1 MIYGMSPYGG
11 LIRYWT
17 ELLTGLT
24 RHGVAV
30 ELIVPVRS
38 KAPIPALQSDRSALP
53 RPDRWIFH
61 SSYLSAAPSA
71 RSCATVMTVHDLIF
85 EECPQLVSELD
96 ATADALE
103 LKKRCISRA
112 DRIIVPSACT
122 LRRLHDHHPSACE
135 RARVIHHG
143 VEKLFFDPVHPTA
156 ADAARR
162 LRRDHRSQRQY
173 LLHVGGR
180 THHKNFKLVLDA
192 YVHSSLHERFDLLV
206 VGSQPHAL
214 PTEEIILKHAPRSAV
229 VAFTGGVSLE
239 VLAALYRG
247 ASVLV
252 APSYQ
257 EGFGLAPVE
266 AMASGTAVACAATD
280 IFAETLGDAAFT
292 FDPTDPAACC
302 HAIELAATCSTD
314 RRELARQTIRE
325 RFDWDRTIRE
335 TIEVYGTAAGA

>member
-17 ELLTGLT
+17 ELLTGLP

-30 ELIVPVRS
+30 ELIVPARS
-38 KAPIPALQSDRSALP
+38 KTPIPELQLDRSALP
-53 RPDRWIFH
+53 RPDRWVFH

-85 EECPQLVSELD
+85 EDCPQLVSELD
-96 ATADALE
+96 ATDEALE
-103 LKKRCISRA
+103 LKKRCISLA

-122 LRRLHDHHPSACE
+122 LRGLRDHHPSAGE

-143 VEKLFFDPVHPTA
+143 VNKLFFDPAHPTA
-156 ADAARR
+156 ADGARR
-162 LRRDHRSQRQY
+162 LRREHGSQRQY

-180 THHKNFKLVLDA
+180 THHKNFKLLLEA
-192 YVHSSLHERFDLLV
+192 YVHTSLHERFDLLV

-214 PTEEIILKHAPRSAV
+214 PTEHLILEHAPRNAV

-239 VLAALYRG
+239 VLAALYRE
-247 ASVLV
+247 AAVLV

-266 AMASGTAVACAATD
+266 AMACGTAVACAAID

-292 FDPTDPAACC
+292 FDPTDPAECG
-302 HAIELAATCSTD
+302 HAIELAATCGADHRAS
-314 RRELARQTIRE
+314 ARQTVRE

-335 TIEVYGTAAGA
+335 TIEVYGTAAAC